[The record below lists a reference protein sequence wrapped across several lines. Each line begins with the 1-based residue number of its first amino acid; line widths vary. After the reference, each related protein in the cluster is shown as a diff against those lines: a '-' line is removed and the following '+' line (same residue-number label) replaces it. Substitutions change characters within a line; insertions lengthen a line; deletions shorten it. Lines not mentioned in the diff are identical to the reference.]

1 MQQSAKVQEELDNTN
16 TKYHE
21 FQLQAESTVQ
31 QLRDS
36 LTATESQAK
45 GNTETSQK
53 LIDDLQ
59 KEREAIVM
67 QLEAQKSKSMMLE
80 REVHDLRSQVS
91 ESVTATEELQNRNA
105 SLAQQTGEL
114 RAQLEESQNVCQ
126 NLLEQKDIVTEEK
139 SLAVQ
144 ELDRA
149 TKLAEKRKAMVDELS
164 IKSQHEA
171 EEVQKQLKTLQNE
184 HEAVVHTLKTEL
196 QSEQEKRQGLIA
208 NTQQH
213 EMTEKELQKLKEKL
227 AVTEEEK
234 EYLKKQ
240 VERAIA
246 DGKQAVED
254 LQAEVEKLKAEV
266 AAAQHETT
274 ELENKMTAQEQIIHD
289 KEAEMK
295 LSEKKGAALM
305 KDLKRQLQQEKRHC
319 ERLQEQ
325 LTEVQKM
332 KLHDDNASLST
343 PSELFRP
350 PSRDGSLSS
359 LTGSVTAG
367 SVTTQSSS
375 LMPLTDETATLLA
388 RVAEL
393 KEQNWNLEEK
403 VD

>member
-1 MQQSAKVQEELDNTN
+1 
-16 TKYHE
+16 
-21 FQLQAESTVQ
+21 
-31 QLRDS
+31 
-36 LTATESQAK
+36 
-45 GNTETSQK
+45 
-53 LIDDLQ
+53 
-59 KEREAIVM
+59 
-67 QLEAQKSKSMMLE
+67 
-80 REVHDLRSQVS
+80 
-91 ESVTATEELQNRNA
+91 VTATEELQNRNA

-367 SVTTQSSS
+367 SVTTQVS
-375 LMPLTDETATLLA
+375 E
-388 RVAEL
+388 
-393 KEQNWNLEEK
+393 
-403 VD
+403 